1 MPVPRWV
8 VNVRSKGRCGSA
20 SAVRPA
26 AFHASGPVGAEQTGA
41 ECSQTHL
48 RPSWEKSIE
57 YHEKKGSVGR
67 VVVRWAGG
75 FGGLWEE
82 G

>member
-1 MPVPRWV
+1 MFESS
-8 VNVRSKGRCGSA
+8 SKRIFELLDDSNQQLLA
-20 SAVRPA
+20 SIK
-26 AFHASGPVGAEQTGA
+26 G
-41 ECSQTHL
+41 
-48 RPSWEKSIE
+48 IE

-82 G
+82 GTPSRGQPATKRGRGG